1 MKFTPKHYAS
11 ALFSAL
17 NETEAKFHD
26 KVLDNF
32 VEILRA
38 SGDLSKFPEIEAEL
52 NLLTL
57 KQKGILPVNVTTAR
71 SIDNPGVLKD
81 LNNIVAGKTEVKNQV
96 DNSIL
101 GGVVIRS
108 EDILFDSSIKTQLN
122 NLNQSLK
129 S

>member
-17 NETEAKFHD
+17 NETEAKSHD

-38 SGDLSKFPEIEAEL
+38 NGDLSKFPEIESEL

-57 KQKGILPVNVTTAR
+57 KQRGILPVNVTTAR